1 MNNSKVHMVTRLI
14 ALSVIPLA
22 VGLLS
27 ACGTPGGTAAVAVQP
42 SVSATEPS
50 QPASLDTPIMPTG
63 PQSGTFADL
72 PTLTTYLTERT
83 AIDRARQ
90 AGATSAPTSA
100 NAPAFSQVA
109 SYSKFLTLIG
119 ATDGGQLAPDN
130 TVVMVTVQAPY
141 KAEVPRPAGA
151 TANTWPQYSVAFDAR
166 TGYTLYLGPATLAS

>member
-1 MNNSKVHMVTRLI
+1 MKNSQVHMMNRLI

-22 VGLLS
+22 IGLVS
-27 ACGTPGGTAAVAVQP
+27 ACGTPGEQQRLRFSP

-50 QPASLDTPIMPTG
+50 QPAPLDTPIMPTG
-63 PQSGTFADL
+63 PQSGTFANL

-83 AIDRARQ
+83 AIDIARRA
-90 AGATSAPTSA
+90 GTTLAPTSA

-141 KAEVPRPAGA
+141 LADVPRPAGA